1 MWVSRNFIFLYSLGK
16 HTLVKGVSL
25 LFIFLG
31 MMKLCDNNEGL
42 HFFSVSLAR
51 HTFFKG
57 VLKMKKILAVVTC
70 VCLIFS
76 LLSFNVVMVNAATEG
91 NFTYVVSNGEAT
103 ITGYSG
109 NDSNVLIPSTLNNY
123 TVTSIK
129 DRAFYQNFKIESV
142 TIPSSV
148 KNIGSYAFNNCAYLK
163 NVTINNGVVSIGEY
177 AFGNCGRL
185 ETITIPPSLQ
195 KLSNSVFKN
204 CNIKK
209 VYITDLAAWCS
220 IKHTGHIVDNG
231 CNPLGKGTG
240 ELYLSNNLITNLII
254 PDGVTII
261 PYYAFSGCDSIKSV
275 VIPTNVTNIYSNAF
289 AGCIEITDVWYTGN
303 EENRENIKINDNNTY
318 LLNATWHYDSCPVG
332 APHSYDNDC
341 DTSCNGCS
349 KVRTV
354 SGHSYDNACDTAC
367 NKCNGI
373 RTVSHSYDNSC
384 DTQCNICNSSRT
396 ISHKYGEWD
405 VTKQASCTESGTKVR
420 KCSVCSKTETNTIS
434 SLGHNFSTEWTTDKK
449 ATCTTAGSKSNH
461 CTRCS
466 ATRNNTTILSSGHS
480 WGKWVTEKK
489 ATDKTEG
496 LSVRKCNECGLK
508 ETQSIA
514 KLAADGH
521 THKFGE
527 WQIIKAATCKEKGN
541 ATRICSVCK
550 EQEQKELL
558 ATGHQVGEWVET
570 SATCTNDGNRER
582 VCVICNE
589 TEKITIKALGHD
601 FENPVVI
608 KEPTDNE
615 KGIKQGKC
623 KRCGEET
630 TEEIPALLSDNAS
643 NTDSNKKTD
652 GAIGDNE
659 DKNTNNNWVIWT
671 IIGVL
676 VLVGIGFGVY
686 LILKKNRP
694 NKQV

>member
-1 MWVSRNFIFLYSLGK
+1 
-16 HTLVKGVSL
+16 
-25 LFIFLG
+25 
-31 MMKLCDNNEGL
+31 
-42 HFFSVSLAR
+42 
-51 HTFFKG
+51 
-57 VLKMKKILAVVTC
+57 MKKILAVVTC
-70 VCLIFS
+70 ICLIFS
-76 LLSFNVVMVNAATEG
+76 LLSFNVVTVNAASTESYY
-91 NFTYVVSNGEAT
+91 TYSVSDGEAT
-103 ITGYSG
+103 ITDVNSTISG
-109 NDSNVLIPSTLNNY
+109 DIIIPSSLGGY
-123 TVTSIK
+123 PVVEIK
-129 DRAFYQNFKIESV
+129 SRAFYANNLTSVVIPGTIQKI
-142 TIPSSV
+142 
-148 KNIGSYAFNNCAYLK
+148 GA
-163 NVTINNGVVSIGEY
+163 Y
-177 AFGNCGRL
+177 AFGGCTSLKKLVLKEGVTEIGECAFERCSL
-185 ETITIPPSLQ
+185 ISVEIPKSLSTI
-195 KLSNSVFKN
+195 KFKAFSECPIEN
-204 CNIKK
+204 
-209 VYITDLAAWCS
+209 VYITDLKAWCEIRS
-220 IKHTGHIVDNG
+220 EGNYSG
-231 CNPLGKGTG
+231 NNPLSYNLSNYSGTPSSYVKTSR
-240 ELYLSNNLITNLII
+240 LYLNNILITELKISEGTTSI
-254 PDGVTII
+254 GYDT
-261 PYYAFSGCDSIKSV
+261 FHGCRSIKSV
-275 VIPTNVTNIYSNAF
+275 VIPTSVTVISSSAF
-289 AGCIEITDVWYTGN
+289 MDCSEIRDVWYTGSKS
-303 EENRENIKINDNNTY
+303 ERDNIKIGNSNSY
-318 LLNATWHYDSCPVG
+318 LTNATWHYDSCPVG

-341 DTSCNGCS
+341 DDTCNGCS
-349 KVRTV
+349 KKRTV
-354 SGHSYDNACDTAC
+354 SGHSYDNTCDTTC
-367 NKCNGI
+367 NICNGI
-373 RTVSHSYDNSC
+373 RTVSHTYDNSC
-384 DTQCNICNSSRT
+384 DTQCNVCNSSRT

-420 KCSVCSKTETNTIS
+420 KCSVCSKTESDTIS
-434 SLGHNFSTEWTTDKK
+434 SLGHNFSTEWTIDKK

-466 ATRNNTTILSSGHS
+466 ATNNNTTILSSGHS

-489 ATDKTEG
+489 ATEKAEG

-643 NTDSNKKTD
+643 NTDSYKKTD
-652 GAIGDNE
+652 GEIGSNE

>member
-1 MWVSRNFIFLYSLGK
+1 
-16 HTLVKGVSL
+16 
-25 LFIFLG
+25 
-31 MMKLCDNNEGL
+31 MKR
-42 HFFSVSLAR
+42 F
-51 HTFFKG
+51 
-57 VLKMKKILAVVTC
+57 LAVIIS
-70 VCLIFS
+70 VCLVFS
-76 LLSFNVVMVNAATEG
+76 ILSFNIVIVNAATYSYSTSWIDWYQFSVDTTNEIAAIKCADPQFKRG
-91 NFTYVVSNGEAT
+91 EVV
-103 ITGYSG
+103 
-109 NDSNVLIPSTLNNY
+109 IPSTFNNY
-123 TVTSIK
+123 PITTICASAFSDCNQITSI
-129 DRAFYQNFKIESV
+129 
-142 TIPSSV
+142 
-148 KNIGSYAFNNCAYLK
+148 
-163 NVTINNGVVSIGEY
+163 
-177 AFGNCGRL
+177 
-185 ETITIPPSLQ
+185 
-195 KLSNSVFKN
+195 
-204 CNIKK
+204 
-209 VYITDLAAWCS
+209 
-220 IKHTGHIVDNG
+220 
-231 CNPLGKGTG
+231 
-240 ELYLSNNLITNLII
+240 II
-254 PDGVTII
+254 PDSVTVIEESAFYNCGATTVSI
-261 PYYAFSGCDSIKSV
+261 PDSVKVIKKSTFKFCFNLTKITLPV
-275 VIPTNVTNIYSNAF
+275 TVTNIDDDAF
-289 AGCIEITDVWYTGN
+289 DGCSELTDVWYTGSQTD
-303 EENRENIKINDNNTY
+303 RDNIVIGSSNSY
-318 LLNATWHYDSCPVG
+318 LKKATWHYNSCPIG
-332 APHSYDNDC
+332 APHAYDNDCDKLCNGCGKERTVSGHVYDNDC
-341 DTSCNGCS
+341 DTVCNI
-349 KVRTV
+349 
-354 SGHSYDNACDTAC
+354 
-367 NKCNGI
+367 CNGI
-373 RTVSHSYDNSC
+373 RSITHTYDNDC
-384 DTQCNICNSSRT
+384 DTQCNVCNEVRVITHS
-396 ISHKYGEWD
+396 YGEWE
-405 VTKQASCTESGTKVR
+405 TAKKATCTESGTKVR

-466 ATRNNTTILSSGHS
+466 ATNNNTTILSSGHN

-489 ATDKTEG
+489 ATEKAEG

-601 FENPVVI
+601 FETPVVI

-694 NKQV
+694 NNQE

>member
-1 MWVSRNFIFLYSLGK
+1 MFHYSLGK

-25 LFIFLG
+25 FFIFLG
-31 MMKLCDNNEGL
+31 IMRLCDNNEGL
-42 HFFSVSLAR
+42 HFFGVSLTR

-57 VLKMKKILAVVTC
+57 VLKMKKLLAVVSC
-70 VCLIFS
+70 ICLIFS
-76 LLSFNVVMVNAATEG
+76 LLSFNVVTVNAATEG

-129 DRAFYQNFKIESV
+129 DRAFYQNFKIESI

-163 NVTINNGVVSIGEY
+163 NVTINNGVISIGEY

-195 KLSNSVFKN
+195 KLANGVFKN
-204 CNIKK
+204 CDISK
-209 VYITDLAAWCS
+209 VYITDLAAWCN
-220 IKHTGHIVDNG
+220 IEFTGNISG
-231 CNPLGKGTG
+231 YGPLSGGKGK
-240 ELYLSNNLITNLII
+240 LYLNNSLITKLVI
-254 PDGVTII
+254 PEGVTRIRTD
-261 PYYAFSGCDSIKSV
+261 AFNGCDSITSV
-275 VIPTNVTNIYSNAF
+275 VLPKSLLSIGYNSFKNCSNIK
-289 AGCIEITDVWYTGN
+289 DVWYVESESSKSN
-303 EENRENIKINDNNTY
+303 VSIDSSNSYIA
-318 LLNATWHYDSCPVG
+318 NATWHYDSCPVG

-341 DTSCNGCS
+341 DDTCNGCS
-349 KVRTV
+349 KKRTV
-354 SGHSYDNACDTAC
+354 SGHSYDNTCDTTC
-367 NKCNGI
+367 NICNGI
-373 RTVSHSYDNSC
+373 RTVSHTYDNSC
-384 DTQCNICNSSRT
+384 DTQCNVCNSSRI
-396 ISHKYGEWD
+396 ISHTYGEWE

-420 KCSVCSKTETNTIS
+420 KCGVCSKTESDTIS

-449 ATCTTAGSKSNH
+449 ATCITAGSKSKH

-466 ATRNNTTILSSGHS
+466 ATSNDTTISASGHT
-480 WGKWVTEKK
+480 WGEWVTEKK

-496 LSVRKCNECGLK
+496 LSARKCSECGLK
-508 ETQSIA
+508 ETQTIA

-527 WQIIKAATCKEKGN
+527 WRIIKAATCKEKGN
-541 ATRICSVCK
+541 ATRLCSVCK
-550 EQEQKELL
+550 EQEQKDLL
-558 ATGHQVGEWVET
+558 ATGHQVGEWVEV
-570 SATCTNDGNRER
+570 SATCTSDGTRER
-582 VCVICNE
+582 ICVICNE

-694 NKQV
+694 NNQE